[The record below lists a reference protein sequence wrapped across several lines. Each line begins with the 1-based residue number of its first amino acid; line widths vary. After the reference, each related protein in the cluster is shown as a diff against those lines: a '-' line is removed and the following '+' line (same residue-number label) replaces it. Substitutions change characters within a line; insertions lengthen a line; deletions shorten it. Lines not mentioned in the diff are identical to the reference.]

1 MFELNKKNIR
11 KILLIITY
19 TILLCFAIIKFDI
32 LLNVL
37 GYILNLLKP
46 FIFGFCIAFILNI
59 PLSRIENS
67 FRKKDNKKKKVSN
80 SRAKHEELATKKQKR
95 TNPKLRVLSIIL
107 SLLIFIGIIFLTLFL
122 VIPEFINSISIFKD
136 SIPSAFNTV
145 QEWARDLMSNNQ
157 QVVEKINEFKP
168 DWQQIYDEAGTWIK
182 SMASGIIGV
191 SIDVIISIF
200 SGIINFFMGII
211 FAVYM
216 LMQKE
221 KLTCQLKRV
230 IRACMPEDKAQRLM
244 YIGHVTNDTF
254 KKFFGGQFVEA
265 ILLGVLCF
273 IGMSIFKM
281 PYALTISV
289 LVGVTALIPVFGA
302 FFGTAIGAIL
312 ILAVDPMQAIWFVI
326 FIIVLQQ
333 IDGNFIYP
341 KIVGDSVG
349 LPGIWVM
356 LAVLVGGNS
365 LGIIGMLIGVPIAS
379 VVYKLIREY
388 VQKKK
393 IEE

>member
-19 TILLCFAIIKFDI
+19 TILLCFAIIKFDV

-122 VIPEFINSISIFKD
+122 VIPEFINTISIFKD
-136 SIPSAFNTV
+136 SIPSAFNTC
-145 QEWARDLMSNNQ
+145 QEWARDLMSNNPEI
-157 QVVEKINEFKP
+157 VEKINEFKP

-191 SIDVIISIF
+191 SIDVIVSIF

>member
-1 MFELNKKNIR
+1 MFELNKKNIK

-19 TILLCFAIIKFDI
+19 TILLCFALIKFDLVLSI
-32 LLNVL
+32 L
-37 GYILNLLKP
+37 GYLLNLLKP

-59 PLSRIENS
+59 TLSRIERG
-67 FRKKDNKKKKVSN
+67 FKEKKKKQKSN
-80 SRAKHEELATKKQKR
+80 VAKAKQETTVKR
-95 TNPKLRVLSIIL
+95 TIKVSSKVRVFSIIL
-107 SLLIFIGIIFLTLFL
+107 SLLIFVGIIFLTLFL
-122 VIPEFINSISIFKD
+122 VIPEFINTISIFKD

-168 DWQQIYDEAGTWIK
+168 DWQQIYDEASVWIK
-182 SMASGIIGV
+182 SMASGLIGV
-191 SIDVIISIF
+191 SIDFIVGLF
-200 SGIINFFMGII
+200 SGIINFFMGVI

-221 KLTCQLKRV
+221 KLTSQLKRLV
-230 IRACMPEDKAQRLM
+230 RAYLPEEKAQKIL
-244 YIGHVTNDTF
+244 YVGHITNDTF
-254 KKFFGGQFVEA
+254 KKFFGGQFIEA

-273 IGMSIFKM
+273 IGMTIFGM

-312 ILAVDPMQAIWFVI
+312 ILAVNPMQAFWFVVY
-326 FIIVLQQ
+326 IIVLQQ

-379 VVYKLIREY
+379 VAYKLIKEY
-388 VQKKK
+388 VEKKK
-393 IEE
+393 IEG

>member
-1 MFELNKKNIR
+1 MFELNKKNIK

-19 TILLCFAIIKFDI
+19 TILLCFALIKFDLVLSI
-32 LLNVL
+32 L
-37 GYILNLLKP
+37 GYLLNLLKP

-59 PLSRIENS
+59 PLSRIERG
-67 FRKKDNKKKKVSN
+67 FKEKKKKQKSN
-80 SRAKHEELATKKQKR
+80 VAKAKQETTVKR
-95 TNPKLRVLSIIL
+95 TIKVSSKVRVFSIIL
-107 SLLIFIGIIFLTLFL
+107 SLLIFVGIIFLTLFL
-122 VIPEFINSISIFKD
+122 VIPEFINTISIFKD

-168 DWQQIYDEAGTWIK
+168 DWQQIYDEASVWIK
-182 SMASGIIGV
+182 SMASGLIGV
-191 SIDVIISIF
+191 SIDFIVGLF
-200 SGIINFFMGII
+200 SGIINFFMGVI

-221 KLTCQLKRV
+221 KLTSQLKRLV
-230 IRACMPEDKAQRLM
+230 RAYLPEEKAQKLL
-244 YIGHVTNDTF
+244 YVGHITNDTF
-254 KKFFGGQFVEA
+254 KKFFGGQFIEA

-273 IGMSIFKM
+273 IGMTIFGM

-312 ILAVDPMQAIWFVI
+312 ILAVNPMQAFWFVVY
-326 FIIVLQQ
+326 IIVLQQ

-379 VVYKLIREY
+379 VAYKLIKEY
-388 VQKKK
+388 VEKKK
-393 IEE
+393 IEG

>member
-1 MFELNKKNIR
+1 MFELNKKNIK

-19 TILLCFAIIKFDI
+19 TILLCFALVKFD
-32 LLNVL
+32 LVLNIL
-37 GYILNLLKP
+37 GYLLNLLKP

-59 PLSRIENS
+59 PLSRIERS
-67 FRKKDNKKKKVSN
+67 FKEKKKNKKANNSKARQEATVKRTTKVS
-80 SRAKHEELATKKQKR
+80 SKV
-95 TNPKLRVLSIIL
+95 RVFSIIL
-107 SLLIFIGIIFLTLFL
+107 SLLIFAGIIFLTLFL
-122 VIPEFINSISIFKD
+122 VIPEFINTISIFKD

-168 DWQQIYDEAGTWIK
+168 DWQQIYDEASVWIK
-182 SMASGIIGV
+182 SMASGLIGV
-191 SIDVIISIF
+191 SIDFIVGLF
-200 SGIINFFMGII
+200 SGIVNFFMGVI

-221 KLTCQLKRV
+221 KLTSQLKRI
-230 IRACMPEDKAQRLM
+230 IRAYLPDKKAQKLL
-244 YIGHVTNDTF
+244 YIGHITNDTF
-254 KKFFGGQFVEA
+254 KKFFGGQFIEA

-273 IGMSIFKM
+273 IGMTIFGM

-312 ILAVDPMQAIWFVI
+312 ILAVNPMQAFWFVVY
-326 FIIVLQQ
+326 IIVLQQ

-379 VVYKLIREY
+379 VAYKLIKEY
-388 VQKKK
+388 VEKKK

>member
-1 MFELNKKNIR
+1 MFELNKKNIK

-19 TILLCFAIIKFDI
+19 TILLCFALIKFDLVLSI
-32 LLNVL
+32 L
-37 GYILNLLKP
+37 GYLLNLLKP

-59 PLSRIENS
+59 PLSRIERG
-67 FRKKDNKKKKVSN
+67 FKEKKKKQKSN
-80 SRAKHEELATKKQKR
+80 VAKAKQETTVKR
-95 TNPKLRVLSIIL
+95 TIKVSSKVRVFSIIF
-107 SLLIFIGIIFLTLFL
+107 SLLIFVGIIFLTLFL
-122 VIPEFINSISIFKD
+122 VIPEFINTISIFKD

-168 DWQQIYDEAGTWIK
+168 DWQQIYDEASVWIK
-182 SMASGIIGV
+182 SMASGLIGV
-191 SIDVIISIF
+191 SIDFIVGLF
-200 SGIINFFMGII
+200 SGIINFFMGVI

-221 KLTCQLKRV
+221 KLTSQLKRLV
-230 IRACMPEDKAQRLM
+230 RAYLPEEKAQKLL
-244 YIGHVTNDTF
+244 YVGHITNDTF
-254 KKFFGGQFVEA
+254 KKFFGGQFIEA

-273 IGMSIFKM
+273 IGMTIFGM

-312 ILAVDPMQAIWFVI
+312 ILAVNPMQAFWFVVY
-326 FIIVLQQ
+326 IIVLQQ

-365 LGIIGMLIGVPIAS
+365 LGILGMLIGVPIAS
-379 VVYKLIREY
+379 VAYKLIKEY
-388 VQKKK
+388 VEKKK

>member
-1 MFELNKKNIR
+1 MFELNKKNIK

-19 TILLCFAIIKFDI
+19 TILLCFALIKFDLVLSI
-32 LLNVL
+32 L
-37 GYILNLLKP
+37 GYLLNLLKP

-59 PLSRIENS
+59 PLSRIERG
-67 FRKKDNKKKKVSN
+67 FKEKKKKQKSN
-80 SRAKHEELATKKQKR
+80 VAKAKQETTVKR
-95 TNPKLRVLSIIL
+95 TIKVSSKVRVFSIIL
-107 SLLIFIGIIFLTLFL
+107 SLLIFVGIIFLTLFL
-122 VIPEFINSISIFKD
+122 VIPEFINTISIFKD

-168 DWQQIYDEAGTWIK
+168 DWQQIYDEASVWIK
-182 SMASGIIGV
+182 SMASGLIGV
-191 SIDVIISIF
+191 SIDFIVGLF
-200 SGIINFFMGII
+200 SGIINFFMGVI

-221 KLTCQLKRV
+221 KLTSQLKRLV
-230 IRACMPEDKAQRLM
+230 RAYLPEEKAQKLL
-244 YIGHVTNDTF
+244 YVGHITNDTF
-254 KKFFGGQFVEA
+254 KKFFGGQFIEA

-273 IGMSIFKM
+273 IGMTIFGM

-312 ILAVDPMQAIWFVI
+312 ILAVNPMQAFWFVVY
-326 FIIVLQQ
+326 IIVLQQ

-365 LGIIGMLIGVPIAS
+365 LGILGMLIGVPIAS
-379 VVYKLIREY
+379 VAYKLIKEY
-388 VQKKK
+388 VEKKK

>member
-1 MFELNKKNIR
+1 MFELNKKNIK

-19 TILLCFAIIKFDI
+19 TILLCFALIKFDLVLSI
-32 LLNVL
+32 L
-37 GYILNLLKP
+37 GYLLNLLKP

-59 PLSRIENS
+59 PLSRIERG
-67 FRKKDNKKKKVSN
+67 FKEKKKKQKSN
-80 SRAKHEELATKKQKR
+80 VAKAKQETTVKR
-95 TNPKLRVLSIIL
+95 TIKVSSKVRVFSIIL
-107 SLLIFIGIIFLTLFL
+107 SLLIFVGIIFLTLFL
-122 VIPEFINSISIFKD
+122 VIPEFINTISIFKD

-168 DWQQIYDEAGTWIK
+168 DWQQIYDEASVWIK
-182 SMASGIIGV
+182 SMASGLIGV
-191 SIDVIISIF
+191 SIDFIVGLF
-200 SGIINFFMGII
+200 SGIINFFMGVI

-221 KLTCQLKRV
+221 KLTSQLKRLV
-230 IRACMPEDKAQRLM
+230 RAYLPEEKAQKLL
-244 YIGHVTNDTF
+244 YVGHITNDTF
-254 KKFFGGQFVEA
+254 KKFFGGQFIEA

-273 IGMSIFKM
+273 IGMTIFGM

-312 ILAVDPMQAIWFVI
+312 ILAVNPMQAFWFVVY
-326 FIIVLQQ
+326 IIVLQQ

-379 VVYKLIREY
+379 VAYKLIKEY
-388 VQKKK
+388 VEKKK

>member
-19 TILLCFAIIKFDI
+19 TILLCFAIIKFDV

-122 VIPEFINSISIFKD
+122 VIPEFINTISIFKD
-136 SIPSAFNTV
+136 SIPSAFNTC
-145 QEWARDLMSNNQ
+145 QEWARDLMSNNPEI
-157 QVVEKINEFKP
+157 VEKINEFKP

-230 IRACMPEDKAQRLM
+230 VRACMPEDKAQRLM

-265 ILLGVLCF
+265 VLLGVLCF

>member
-1 MFELNKKNIR
+1 MFELNKKNIK

-19 TILLCFAIIKFDI
+19 TILLCFALIKFDLVLSI
-32 LLNVL
+32 L
-37 GYILNLLKP
+37 GYLLNLLKP

-59 PLSRIENS
+59 PLSRIERG
-67 FRKKDNKKKKVSN
+67 FKEKKKKQKSN
-80 SRAKHEELATKKQKR
+80 VAKAKQETTVKR
-95 TNPKLRVLSIIL
+95 TIKVSSKVRVFSIIL
-107 SLLIFIGIIFLTLFL
+107 SLLIFVGIIFLTLFL
-122 VIPEFINSISIFKD
+122 VIPEFINTISIFKD

-145 QEWARDLMSNNQ
+145 QEWARDLMSNNK

-168 DWQQIYDEAGTWIK
+168 DWQQIYDEASVWIK
-182 SMASGIIGV
+182 SMASGLIGV
-191 SIDVIISIF
+191 SIDFIVGLF
-200 SGIINFFMGII
+200 SGIINFFMGVI

-221 KLTCQLKRV
+221 KLTSQLKRLV
-230 IRACMPEDKAQRLM
+230 RAYLPEEKAQKLL
-244 YIGHVTNDTF
+244 YVGHITNDTF
-254 KKFFGGQFVEA
+254 KKFFGGQFIEA

-273 IGMSIFKM
+273 IGMTIFGM

-312 ILAVDPMQAIWFVI
+312 ILAVNPMQAFWFVVY
-326 FIIVLQQ
+326 IIVLQQ

-365 LGIIGMLIGVPIAS
+365 LGILGMLIGVPIAS
-379 VVYKLIREY
+379 VAYKLIKEY
-388 VQKKK
+388 VEKKK

>member
-1 MFELNKKNIR
+1 MFELNKKNIK

-19 TILLCFAIIKFDI
+19 TILLCFALIKFD
-32 LLNVL
+32 LVLNVL
-37 GYILNLLKP
+37 GYLLNLLKP

-59 PLSRIENS
+59 PLSRFERG
-67 FRKKDNKKKKVSN
+67 FKEKKKKQKSN
-80 SRAKHEELATKKQKR
+80 ISKAKQETTVKR
-95 TNPKLRVLSIIL
+95 TTQVSSKVRVFSIIL
-107 SLLIFIGIIFLTLFL
+107 SLLIFVGIIFLTLFL
-122 VIPEFINSISIFKD
+122 VIPEFINTISIFKD

-168 DWQQIYDEAGTWIK
+168 DWQQIYDEASVWIK
-182 SMASGIIGV
+182 SMASGLIGV
-191 SIDVIISIF
+191 SIDFIVGLF
-200 SGIINFFMGII
+200 SGIVNFFMGVI

-221 KLTCQLKRV
+221 KLTSQLKRLV
-230 IRACMPEDKAQRLM
+230 RAYLPEGKAQKLL
-244 YIGHVTNDTF
+244 YVGHITNDTF
-254 KKFFGGQFVEA
+254 KKFFGGQFIEA

-273 IGMSIFKM
+273 IGMTIFGM

-312 ILAVDPMQAIWFVI
+312 ILAVNPMQAFWFVVY
-326 FIIVLQQ
+326 IIVLQQ

-379 VVYKLIREY
+379 VAYKLIKEY
-388 VQKKK
+388 VEKKK

>member
-122 VIPEFINSISIFKD
+122 VIPEFINTISIFKD
-136 SIPSAFNTV
+136 SIPSAFNTC
-145 QEWARDLMSNNQ
+145 QEWARDLMSNNPEI
-157 QVVEKINEFKP
+157 VEKINEFKP
-168 DWQQIYDEAGTWIK
+168 DWQQIYDETGTWIK

>member
-1 MFELNKKNIR
+1 MFELNKKNIK

-19 TILLCFAIIKFDI
+19 TILLCFALIKFDLVLSI
-32 LLNVL
+32 L
-37 GYILNLLKP
+37 GYLLNLLKP

-59 PLSRIENS
+59 PLSRIERG
-67 FRKKDNKKKKVSN
+67 FKEKKKKQKSN
-80 SRAKHEELATKKQKR
+80 VAKAKQETTVKR
-95 TNPKLRVLSIIL
+95 TIKVSSKVRVFSIIL
-107 SLLIFIGIIFLTLFL
+107 SLLIFVGIIFLTLFL
-122 VIPEFINSISIFKD
+122 VIPEFINTISIFKD

-168 DWQQIYDEAGTWIK
+168 DWQQIYDEASVWIK
-182 SMASGIIGV
+182 SMASGLIGV
-191 SIDVIISIF
+191 SIDFIVGLF
-200 SGIINFFMGII
+200 SGIINFFMGVI

-221 KLTCQLKRV
+221 KLTSQLKRLV
-230 IRACMPEDKAQRLM
+230 RAYLPEEKAQKLL
-244 YIGHVTNDTF
+244 YVGHITNDTF
-254 KKFFGGQFVEA
+254 KKFFGGQFIEA

-273 IGMSIFKM
+273 IGMTIFGM

-312 ILAVDPMQAIWFVI
+312 ILAVNPMQAFWFVVY
-326 FIIVLQQ
+326 IIVLQQ

-365 LGIIGMLIGVPIAS
+365 LGILGMLIGVPIAS
-379 VVYKLIREY
+379 VAYKLIKEY
-388 VQKKK
+388 VEKKK
-393 IEE
+393 IEG

>member
-1 MFELNKKNIR
+1 MFELNKKNIK

-19 TILLCFAIIKFDI
+19 TILLCFALIKFDLVLSI
-32 LLNVL
+32 L
-37 GYILNLLKP
+37 GYLLNLLKP

-59 PLSRIENS
+59 PLSRIERG
-67 FRKKDNKKKKVSN
+67 FKEKKKKQKSN
-80 SRAKHEELATKKQKR
+80 VAKAKQETTVKR
-95 TNPKLRVLSIIL
+95 TIKVSSKVRVFSIIL
-107 SLLIFIGIIFLTLFL
+107 SLLIFVGIIFLTLFL
-122 VIPEFINSISIFKD
+122 VIPEFINTISIFKD

-168 DWQQIYDEAGTWIK
+168 DWQQIYDEASVWIK
-182 SMASGIIGV
+182 STASGLIGV
-191 SIDVIISIF
+191 SIDFIVGLF
-200 SGIINFFMGII
+200 SGIINFFMGVI

-221 KLTCQLKRV
+221 KLTSQLKRLV
-230 IRACMPEDKAQRLM
+230 RAYLPEEKAQKLL
-244 YIGHVTNDTF
+244 YVGHITNDTF
-254 KKFFGGQFVEA
+254 KKFFGGQFIEA

-273 IGMSIFKM
+273 IGMTIFGM

-312 ILAVDPMQAIWFVI
+312 ILAVNPMQAFWFVVY
-326 FIIVLQQ
+326 IIVLQQ

-365 LGIIGMLIGVPIAS
+365 LGILGMLIGVPIAS
-379 VVYKLIREY
+379 VAYKLIKEY
-388 VQKKK
+388 VEKKK

>member
-122 VIPEFINSISIFKD
+122 VIPEFINTISIFKD

>member
-19 TILLCFAIIKFDI
+19 TILLCFAIIKFDV

-122 VIPEFINSISIFKD
+122 VIPEFINTISIFKD
-136 SIPSAFNTV
+136 SIPSAFNTC
-145 QEWARDLMSNNQ
+145 QEWARDLMSNNPEI
-157 QVVEKINEFKP
+157 VEKINEFKP

-221 KLTCQLKRV
+221 KLTSQLKRIV
-230 IRACMPEDKAQRLM
+230 RAYLPDKKAQKLL
-244 YIGHVTNDTF
+244 YIGHITNDTF
-254 KKFFGGQFVEA
+254 KKFFGGQFIEA

-273 IGMSIFKM
+273 IGMTIFGM

-312 ILAVDPMQAIWFVI
+312 ILAVNPMQAFWFVVY
-326 FIIVLQQ
+326 IIVLQQ

-379 VVYKLIREY
+379 VAYKLIKEY
-388 VQKKK
+388 VEKKK

>member
-1 MFELNKKNIR
+1 MFELNKKNIK

-19 TILLCFAIIKFDI
+19 TILLCFALIKFD
-32 LLNVL
+32 LVLNIL
-37 GYILNLLKP
+37 GYLLNLLKP

-59 PLSRIENS
+59 PLSRIERG
-67 FRKKDNKKKKVSN
+67 FKEKKKKQKSN
-80 SRAKHEELATKKQKR
+80 VAKAKQETTGKR
-95 TNPKLRVLSIIL
+95 TIKVSSKVRVFSIIL
-107 SLLIFIGIIFLTLFL
+107 SLLIFVGIIFLTLFL
-122 VIPEFINSISIFKD
+122 VIPEFINTISIFKD

-168 DWQQIYDEAGTWIK
+168 DWQQIYDEASVWIK
-182 SMASGIIGV
+182 SMASGLIGV
-191 SIDVIISIF
+191 SIDFIVGLF
-200 SGIINFFMGII
+200 SGIINFFMGVI

-221 KLTCQLKRV
+221 KLTSQLKRLV
-230 IRACMPEDKAQRLM
+230 RAYLPEEKAQKLL
-244 YIGHVTNDTF
+244 YVGHITNDTF
-254 KKFFGGQFVEA
+254 KKFFGGQFIEA

-273 IGMSIFKM
+273 IGMTIFGM

-312 ILAVDPMQAIWFVI
+312 ILAVNPMQAFGFVVY
-326 FIIVLQQ
+326 IIVLQQ

-365 LGIIGMLIGVPIAS
+365 LGILGMLIGVPIAS
-379 VVYKLIREY
+379 VAYKLIKEY
-388 VQKKK
+388 VEKKK

>member
-1 MFELNKKNIR
+1 MFELNKKNIK

-19 TILLCFAIIKFDI
+19 TILLCFALIKFDLVLSI
-32 LLNVL
+32 L
-37 GYILNLLKP
+37 GYLLNLLKP

-59 PLSRIENS
+59 PLSRIERG
-67 FRKKDNKKKKVSN
+67 FKEKKKKQKSN
-80 SRAKHEELATKKQKR
+80 VAKAKQETTVKR
-95 TNPKLRVLSIIL
+95 TIKVSSKVRVFSIIF
-107 SLLIFIGIIFLTLFL
+107 SLLIFVGIIFLTLFL
-122 VIPEFINSISIFKD
+122 VIPEFINTISIFKD

-168 DWQQIYDEAGTWIK
+168 DWQQIYDEASVWIK
-182 SMASGIIGV
+182 SMASGLIGV
-191 SIDVIISIF
+191 SIDFIVGLF
-200 SGIINFFMGII
+200 SGIINFFMGVI

-221 KLTCQLKRV
+221 KLTSQLKRLV
-230 IRACMPEDKAQRLM
+230 RAYLPEEKAQKLL
-244 YIGHVTNDTF
+244 YVGHITNDTF
-254 KKFFGGQFVEA
+254 KKFFGGQFIEA

-273 IGMSIFKM
+273 IGMTIFGM

-312 ILAVDPMQAIWFVI
+312 ILAVNPMQAFWFVVY
-326 FIIVLQQ
+326 IIVLQQ

-379 VVYKLIREY
+379 VAYKLIKEY
-388 VQKKK
+388 VEKKK
-393 IEE
+393 IEG